1 MICIKAV
8 AIIPARGGSKGI
20 PRKNIKELCGKPL
33 IGHIIETALDVDELD
48 RVIVSTEDAEIADVA
63 KKFGAEIPFIRSE
76 ELARDETPTLPVL
89 QHTVE
94 YLEKE
99 ENYYPD
105 IIVLLYPT
113 SPLLSN
119 ERISEGIKLISKRNF
134 DSVISVVE
142 DKGHYWIEN
151 ENGYV
156 RLYPKVLKN
165 RQLTKPLFKEN
176 GAFYIC
182 KREVLMEKNLLVGNN
197 VGFVVMQDKESID
210 IDETFDFEIAEIL
223 MKKST
228 SYCK

>member
-33 IGHIIETALDVDELD
+33 IGHIIETALEVDELD

-63 KKFGAEIPFIRSE
+63 KKFGAEIPFIRPE

-119 ERISEGIKLISKRNF
+119 ERVSEGIKLLKKENF

-142 DKGHYWIEN
+142 DKGHYWIRSDST
-151 ENGYV
+151 YK
-156 RLYPKVLKN
+156 RLYPRIIRN
-165 RQLTKPLFKEN
+165 RQLTEPLYREN
-176 GAFYIC
+176 GAIYVS
-182 KREVLMEKNLLVGNN
+182 KRNIMMSGTEFVGENI
-197 VGFVVMQDKESID
+197 GFIIMSEKESID
-210 IDETFDFEIAEIL
+210 IDNLIDFKFVQL
-223 MKKST
+223 LKNN
-228 SYCK
+228 Y